1 MSSGNPRIRL
11 RLSPAVRAVVQQAQ
25 GDGAEATAI
34 RALLLIGAAHA
45 GLDIRGAL
53 REVALAQ
60 YEPLDAG
67 VIAALQQIT
76 REVAAGVAVEVA
88 AGVAAAPAAGVA
100 ATPDDP
106 PAETAPEP
114 DLFAF
119 GIDV

>member
-1 MSSGNPRIRL
+1 MSSGNPRVRL
-11 RLSPAVRAVVQQAQ
+11 RLSPAVRAIVQQSQ

-45 GLDIRGAL
+45 GLDIRSAL

-67 VIAALQQIT
+67 VIVALQQIS
-76 REVAAGVAVEVA
+76 VDAAARVAVKMA
-88 AGVAAAPAAGVA
+88 ATPAAAPAARVA

>member
-1 MSSGNPRIRL
+1 V
-11 RLSPAVRAVVQQAQ
+11 AARAIVQQAQ

-34 RALLLIGAAHA
+34 RTLLLIGATHA
-45 GLDIRGAL
+45 SLDIRGAL
-53 REVALAQ
+53 REVTLAQ
-60 YEPLDAG
+60 YEPLDAS
-67 VIAALQQIT
+67 VIAALQQIP
-76 REVAAGVAVEVA
+76 RET
-88 AGVAAAPAAGVA
+88 